1 MSMEGEKMDLG
12 EHGTRVQNMFDRI
25 AHGYDRAN
33 RLMSMGTDVRW
44 RREAVADLLP
54 SDAGA
59 HPRVLDLCAGTMDGA
74 LEIHEH
80 FPEATIVAGDFAA
93 EMLERGRAKLVGS
106 AEEKIEPRRM
116 DAHALPLADGELDAI
131 FCAFGIRNLS
141 DLPRATSE
149 QARCLR
155 PGGRLT
161 VLEFFKPARALP
173 RMLHAAYNRT
183 VLPLIGWAVTGDI
196 EAYTYLPR
204 SIGAFET
211 VDAYRE
217 LLAAHGFV
225 DVEVRAL
232 TLGMA
237 WIVRATKGHA

>member
-1 MSMEGEKMDLG
+1 MSLPVDA
-12 EHGTRVQNMFDRI
+12 HGARVQSMFDRI

-33 RLMSMGTDVRW
+33 RIMSMGTDVRW

-54 SDAGA
+54 PDAGT
-59 HPRVLDLCAGTMDGA
+59 HPRVLDLCAGTMDGSI
-74 LEIHEH
+74 EIHQR

-93 EMLERGRAKLVGS
+93 EMLDRGRAKLVGT
-106 AEEKIEPRRM
+106 AAEKIDPRQM
-116 DAHALPLADGELDAI
+116 DAHALPLPDGELDAI
-131 FCAFGIRNLS
+131 FCAFGVRNLS
-141 DLPRATSE
+141 DLPRATAE

-161 VLEFFKPARALP
+161 VLEFFKPARP
-173 RMLHAAYNRT
+173 MQRILHAAYNRT
-183 VLPLIGWAVTGDI
+183 VLPLVGWACTGDLD
-196 EAYTYLPR
+196 AYTYLPR

-211 VDAYRE
+211 VDAYTE
-217 LLAAHGFV
+217 LLRAHGFV
-225 DVEVRAL
+225 DTEVRAL